1 MSLGDV
7 TGRLT
12 GKVAIVTGAGQT
24 PGETVGNGKAIAL
37 LFARAGA
44 SVLCVDRD
52 MDRAEATVSEI
63 IAEGGKAQ
71 AFAAD
76 VSEAGDATAIAN
88 AAEEAF
94 GPPDILINNVGIGDA
109 GDGPAHKLTEEAFD
123 RTLKINLKG
132 AWLVT
137 KAVLPGMRD
146 RRAGAIVNISS
157 LASLAGGFQMAYE
170 MSKAG
175 MNRMTQSVAMSG
187 ASRGVRCNAILPG
200 LIDTPMAIR
209 GIARMR
215 GIPEDDLRKERAARV
230 PNGLH
235 GVRLGHGACSFVPRQ
250 RRSTLHHRCLVAR
263 RWRWQRTDW
272 MSLTGNALAV
282 GALSPVTKLSRLRSL
297 FVSRHCGA
305 LAGRG

>member
-7 TGRLT
+7 TGRLS

-44 SVLCVDRD
+44 SVICVDRD
-52 MDRAEATVSEI
+52 LARAEATVSDI
-63 IAEGGKAQ
+63 VGEGGVAK

-76 VSEAGDATAIAN
+76 VSQSDEAAAIAS

-94 GPPDILINNVGIGDA
+94 GPPDILVNNVGIGDA
-109 GDGPAHKLTEEAFD
+109 GDGPPHKLTEEAFE
-123 RTLKINLKG
+123 RTLKVNLKG

-137 KAVLPGMRD
+137 RSVLPGMRD
-146 RRAGAIVNISS
+146 RGAGAIVNISS

-170 MSKAG
+170 VSKAG
-175 MNRMTQSVAMSG
+175 MNRMTLSVAMSG

-200 LIDTPMAIR
+200 LMDTPMAIR

-215 GIPEDDLRKERAARV
+215 GVPEDDLRKERAARV
-230 PNGLH
+230 PMGFMGSGWDTAHAALF
-235 GVRLGHGACSFVPRQ
+235 LASDE
-250 RRSTLHHRCLVAR
+250 AR
-263 RWRWQRTDW
+263 FI
-272 MSLTGNALAV
+272 S
-282 GALSPVTKLSRLRSL
+282 GALLPVDG
-297 FVSRHCGA
+297 GA
-305 LAGRG
+305 SARIG

>member
-44 SVLCVDRD
+44 SILCVDRD
-52 MDRAEATVSEI
+52 MERAEATVSEI
-63 IAEGGKAQ
+63 IAEGGKAS

-76 VSEAGDATAIAN
+76 VSDPDEAAAIAS
-88 AAEEAF
+88 AAEKAF
-94 GPPDILINNVGIGDA
+94 GPPDILVNNVGIGDA
-109 GDGPAHKLTEEAFD
+109 GDGPPHKLTEEAFD

-146 RRAGAIVNISS
+146 RGAGAIVNISS

-170 MSKAG
+170 VSKAG
-175 MNRMTQSVAMSG
+175 MNRMTLSVATSG

-200 LIDTPMAIR
+200 LMDTPMAIR
-209 GIARMR
+209 GIAKMR
-215 GIPEDDLRKERAARV
+215 GIPEEDLRKERAARV
-230 PNGLH
+230 PMGFMGSGWDTAHAALF
-235 GVRLGHGACSFVPRQ
+235 LASDE
-250 RRSTLHHRCLVAR
+250 AR
-263 RWRWQRTDW
+263 FIT
-272 MSLTGNALAV
+272 
-282 GALSPVTKLSRLRSL
+282 GALLPVDGGGSARI
-297 FVSRHCGA
+297 G
-305 LAGRG
+305 

>member
-1 MSLGDV
+1 MSLADV
-7 TGRLT
+7 TGRLS
-12 GKVAIVTGAGQT
+12 GKVAIVTGAGQI

-52 MDRAEATVSEI
+52 LDRAEATVADVL
-63 IAEGGKAQ
+63 AEGGSAK

-76 VSEAGDATAIAN
+76 VSDPDDAAAIA
-88 AAEEAF
+88 AAVEEAF

-109 GDGPAHKLTEEAFD
+109 GDGPPHNLTEEAFD

-132 AWLVT
+132 AWLVS
-137 KAVLPGMRD
+137 KAVLPGMRE

-170 MSKAG
+170 VSKAG
-175 MNRMTQSVAMSG
+175 MNRMTLSVATSG

-200 LIDTPMAIR
+200 LMDTPMAIR

-215 GIPEDDLRKERAARV
+215 GVPEDDLRKERAARV
-230 PNGLH
+230 PMGFMGSGWDTAHAALF
-235 GVRLGHGACSFVPRQ
+235 LASDE
-250 RRSTLHHRCLVAR
+250 AR
-263 RWRWQRTDW
+263 FIT
-272 MSLTGNALAV
+272 
-282 GALSPVTKLSRLRSL
+282 GALLPVDGGGSARI
-297 FVSRHCGA
+297 G
-305 LAGRG
+305 

>member
-7 TGRLT
+7 AGRLS

-52 MDRAEATVSEI
+52 QARADATVSDI
-63 IAEGGKAQ
+63 LAAGGKAK

-76 VSEAGDATAIAN
+76 VSQPEDAAAIAD
-88 AAEEAF
+88 AAEAAF
-94 GPPDILINNVGIGDA
+94 GPPDILVNNVGIGDA
-109 GDGPAHKLTEEAFD
+109 GDGPPHKLTEEAFD

-137 KAVLPGMRD
+137 KAVLPGMRE
-146 RRAGAIVNISS
+146 RGSGAVVNISS

-170 MSKAG
+170 VSKAG
-175 MNRMTQSVAMSG
+175 MNRMTLSVAMSG

-200 LIDTPMAIR
+200 LMDTPMAIR
-209 GIARMR
+209 GIAKMR
-215 GIPEDDLRKERAARV
+215 GVPEDDLRKERAARV
-230 PNGLH
+230 PMGFMGSGWDTAHAALF
-235 GVRLGHGACSFVPRQ
+235 LASDE
-250 RRSTLHHRCLVAR
+250 AR
-263 RWRWQRTDW
+263 FIT
-272 MSLTGNALAV
+272 
-282 GALSPVTKLSRLRSL
+282 GALLPVDGGGSAR
-297 FVSRHCGA
+297 VG
-305 LAGRG
+305 